1 MTCIRIPSSK
11 SDGQRAVLAAALCEG
26 KSFIYNLGKSDDE
39 LKMLEVI
46 QQIGANVKFD
56 ASNNSYEIVRTDILP
71 KKASLNVGESG
82 LACRLITCVCA
93 AIGGEFL
100 IEGKGTLKNRSMNFF
115 NVHFNTEKLSA
126 ELSIGG
132 RLPIRLS
139 GQLSADSIEVD
150 GSESSQYISGLLMAI
165 PLLNR
170 DVTLIVNNLVSKPY
184 VDMTIS
190 TLKSFGITIRRTEN
204 NFYFNKL
211 SNYLPTS
218 YNVEGDWSSAS
229 YWLVA
234 SALGVNVSVAGLS
247 LDSKQADKNIL
258 VAFSNAGC
266 SVHESQE
273 GLVIDGSNKK
283 SFSFDA
289 TECPDLFPSLVAF
302 ASFCKGISVIK
313 GVSRLKNKES
323 DRGSVLQLECA
334 KIGIRIDLK
343 GDNMLIHGGE
353 NVKGGKIH
361 SHNDHRIAMAFGVI
375 GLLIKEEIVIE
386 NPEAV
391 SKSYPVFWEDL
402 LRVKHN
408 S

>member
-1 MTCIRIPSSK
+1 
-11 SDGQRAVLAAALCEG
+11 
-26 KSFIYNLGKSDDE
+26 
-39 LKMLEVI
+39 
-46 QQIGANVKFD
+46 
-56 ASNNSYEIVRTDILP
+56 
-71 KKASLNVGESG
+71 
-82 LACRLITCVCA
+82 
-93 AIGGEFL
+93 
-100 IEGKGTLKNRSMNFF
+100 
-115 NVHFNTEKLSA
+115 
-126 ELSIGG
+126 
-132 RLPIRLS
+132 
-139 GQLSADSIEVD
+139 
-150 GSESSQYISGLLMAI
+150 
-165 PLLNR
+165 
-170 DVTLIVNNLVSKPY
+170 
-184 VDMTIS
+184 
-190 TLKSFGITIRRTEN
+190 
-204 NFYFNKL
+204 
-211 SNYLPTS
+211 
-218 YNVEGDWSSAS
+218 
-229 YWLVA
+229 VA

-258 VAFSNAGC
+258 LAFSNAGC

-283 SFSFDA
+283 CFSFDA

-334 KIGIRIDLK
+334 KIGICIDLK
-343 GDNMLIHGGE
+343 GDNMLIHGGG

-375 GLLIKEEIVIE
+375 GLVSKEEIVIE